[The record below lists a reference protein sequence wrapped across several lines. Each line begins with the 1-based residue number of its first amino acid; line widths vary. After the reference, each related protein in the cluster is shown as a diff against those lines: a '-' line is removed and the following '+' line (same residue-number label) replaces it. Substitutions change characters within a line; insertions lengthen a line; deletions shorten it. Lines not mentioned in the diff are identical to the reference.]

1 MADQYD
7 STEIYVVVD
16 GHVVTGFAEDS
27 MISAERSEDKVET
40 HVGAQGE
47 VTFVKS
53 ANDVASMTITL
64 KHNSPSI
71 QKLQELYKAGNKFA
85 VNVED
90 QNFDGDVSAGG
101 SEAMISNPGSFERG
115 GSVSDKEFTLLIAD
129 YEETFSGV
137 S

>member
-1 MADQYD
+1 MSDQYD
-7 STEIYVVVD
+7 PQEVFVIVD
-16 GHVVTGFAEDS
+16 GYVVTGFTEDS

-40 HVGAQGE
+40 HVGSQGE
-47 VTFVKS
+47 VTFVKN
-53 ANDVASMTITL
+53 ANDVGQMTISL

-71 QKLQELYKAGNKFA
+71 SKLNELYKAGNKFP
-85 VNVED
+85 VNAED

-129 YEETFSGV
+129 YEEVFNI
-137 S
+137 

>member
-1 MADQYD
+1 MSDQYD
-7 STEIYVVVD
+7 PKEVYIIVD
-16 GHVVTGFAEDS
+16 GHVVTGFADDS
-27 MISAERSEDKVET
+27 MVSAERQEDKVET

-47 VTFVKS
+47 VTFVKN
-53 ANDVASMTITL
+53 ANDVGEMTISL

-71 QKLQELYKAGNKFA
+71 QKLQELYRAGNRFP

-90 QNFDGDVSAGG
+90 QNFDGDVGAGG
-101 SEAMISNPGSFERG
+101 SEAMISNPGAFERG
-115 GSVSDKEFTLLIAD
+115 GDVSDKEFTLLIAD